1 MRNSLKKWLS
11 ASTLV
16 AVVFAVSNH
25 VEAGYGSGG
34 GSSGYGAGY
43 GSSGGYYGGSSG
55 GGSSGGGSSGG
66 HVGPLRRLGA
76 RIHDHLQAKV
86 AYRAS
91 YGSSGGSSGGAYTAN
106 YGSSGG
112 SHGGYVT
119 RSAGS
124 SGGGS
129 SGGAYY
135 GSTHSSGGSTG
146 SYVPAYGAGSSGSY
160 GGTGSYGGS
169 SGSYGG
175 STGSTIHS
183 NYENYAPEVPMF
195 DQGYS
200 SGSLGRPESSAIQ
213 LATSPRTQPSSTQTV
228 NKLASSQ
235 SIQPNEVHLT
245 VNLPE
250 SAKVFVNGNPTTTS
264 GSKRHFVS
272 RDLKPK
278 DAYRFEVKAVLTK
291 PDGSDLVQTRTVVV
305 ESGNGEELNFEML
318 NADDPI
324 ETILTL
330 NVPETAKV
338 VLAKNS
344 TKSEGA
350 SRIFRTKQLREGE
363 SWDDYKIEVTHDGVT
378 KEKTIRL
385 MAGDKLELT
394 FNFESTDSANKV
406 AMN

>member
-1 MRNSLKKWLS
+1 MRKTLKKWLS

-16 AVVFAVSNH
+16 ALVFAVSNP

-34 GSSGYGAGY
+34 GSSGYVAGY
-43 GSSGGYYGGSSG
+43 GSSGGYYGGSSGGGSSG

-76 RIHDHLQAKV
+76 RIHDHVHAKI
-86 AYRAS
+86 AHRAA
-91 YGSSGGSSGGAYTAN
+91 YGSSG
-106 YGSSGG
+106 GSSGG

-119 RSAGS
+119 RYAGSSGGGS

-135 GSTHSSGGSTG
+135 GSTYSGGGSTG
-146 SYVPAYGAGSSGSY
+146 SYAPAYG
-160 GGTGSYGGS
+160 GGS
-169 SGSYGG
+169 TGSYGG
-175 STGSTIHS
+175 STGSS
-183 NYENYAPEVPMF
+183 MQYGNYESYTPEMPMI
-195 DQGYS
+195 DHGYS
-200 SGSLGRPESSAIQ
+200 SGSMGMPENSSIQ
-213 LATSPRTQPSSTQTV
+213 LGQSSSTQTASPYTA

-250 SAKVFVNGNPTTTS
+250 SAKVYVNGNPTTTT

-278 DAYRFEVKAVLTK
+278 DAYRFEVKAVMTK
-291 PDGSDLVQTRTVVV
+291 PDGTDLVQTRTVVV
-305 ESGNGEELNFEML
+305 ESGYGEELNFEL
-318 NADDPI
+318 LKSDDPI

-330 NVPETAKV
+330 NVPEKAKV

-344 TKSEGA
+344 TKSEGSA
-350 SRIFRTKQLREGE
+350 RIFRTKQLREGE
-363 SWDDYKIEVTHDGVT
+363 SWDDYKIEVTYDGVT

-406 AMN
+406 AMK